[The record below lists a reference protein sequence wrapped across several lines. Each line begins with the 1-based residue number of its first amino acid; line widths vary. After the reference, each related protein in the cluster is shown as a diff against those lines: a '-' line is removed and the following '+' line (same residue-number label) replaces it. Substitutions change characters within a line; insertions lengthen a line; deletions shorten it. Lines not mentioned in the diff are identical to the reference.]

1 MNAKLDTSLNAGQ
14 VADCR
19 STHPHFCDC
28 SECLNGGCGCGIPVD
43 PPRVSYP
50 DPCGEPIRKRV
61 PDSMAQLRFER
72 NEQRARARARR
83 SA

>member
-19 STHPHFCDC
+19 SSHPHFCDC
-28 SECLNGGCGCGIPVD
+28 STCLNGGSGIAVN

-50 DPCGEPIRKRV
+50 DPGGAPVRKRV

-72 NEQRARARARR
+72 NQQRARARARR
-83 SA
+83 PA